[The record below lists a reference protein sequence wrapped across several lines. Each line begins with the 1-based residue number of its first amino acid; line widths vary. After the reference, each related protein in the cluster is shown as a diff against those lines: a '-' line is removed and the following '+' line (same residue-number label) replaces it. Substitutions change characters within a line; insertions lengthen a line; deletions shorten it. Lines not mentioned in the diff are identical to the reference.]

1 MPRTLAE
8 IDRWI
13 QSHDSHR
20 QDHVSKDLYDET
32 IRSLR
37 EDISEIKENQKWTT
51 RLVITQLVGIVV
63 AVLIYLVT
71 NVQS

>member
-1 MPRTLAE
+1 MPRTLSE
-8 IDRWI
+8 IERWLDR
-13 QSHDSHR
+13 HDTTHDR
-20 QDHVSKDLYDET
+20 FVSKDLYDEQ

-51 RLVITQLVGIVV
+51 RLVITQLVGIVA

-71 NVQS
+71 NAQS